1 MRGIGFHSRAI
12 DQKQIE
18 IPIAIVVEKSG
29 PRRHRFEDIALLCA
43 AGDLAKIEANSL
55 GHIDELHFGCRCFDL
70 RFRLAPYSQHQAYK
84 PHAGDPST
92 H

>member
-12 DQKQIE
+12 DQEQIE

-43 AGDLAKIEANSL
+43 AGDLAEVEPDRL
-55 GHIDELHFGCRCFDL
+55 GHIDELHLDRCRFDL
-70 RFRLAPYSQHQAYK
+70 CFWLASSSQH
-84 PHAGDPST
+84 
-92 H
+92 